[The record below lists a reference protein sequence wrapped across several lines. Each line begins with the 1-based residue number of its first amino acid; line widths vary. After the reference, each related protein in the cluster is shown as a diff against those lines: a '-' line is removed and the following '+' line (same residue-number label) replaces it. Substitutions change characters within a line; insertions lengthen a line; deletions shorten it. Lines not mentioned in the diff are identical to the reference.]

1 MGYYYQVIVTNIDE
15 MSPEEVW
22 RFYNGRANVENVIK
36 EGIMSYALDLNI
48 SHFYGTHI
56 AHFKLEMLAYK
67 LRNLFKELVLRQ
79 KDKRRVGKWIR
90 QKIIMIAVKLIKI
103 GRSFILKLQ

>member
-1 MGYYYQVIVTNIDE
+1 M
-15 MSPEEVW
+15 
-22 RFYNGRANVENVIK
+22 IK

-48 SHFYGTHI
+48 SHFYGATI
-56 AHFKLEMLAYK
+56 SHFNLVMRAYN
-67 LRNLFKELVLRQ
+67 LMNLFKELVLRQ

>member
-48 SHFYGTHI
+48 SHFN
-56 AHFKLEMLAYK
+56 LVMRAYN
-67 LRNLFKELVLRQ
+67 LMNLFKELVLRQ

-90 QKIIMIAVKLIKI
+90 PKIIMIAVKLIKI
-103 GRSFILKLQ
+103 GRSFILKL